1 MTREGHK
8 KQAATSTTTITE
20 NFETE
25 VPGML
30 TMMDSD
36 SLTCAC
42 GILGLVVPE
51 QKKGN
56 LKLLLKYIL
65 RQFNSED
72 EEGSDYGGCSWYT
85 KLHNHLE
92 GIHQKEKCKIGKK

>member
-1 MTREGHK
+1 
-8 KQAATSTTTITE
+8 
-20 NFETE
+20 
-25 VPGML
+25 ML
-30 TMMDSD
+30 TMIDSD

-42 GILGLVVPE
+42 GMLGLVVPE

-72 EEGSDYGGCSWYT
+72 EESSDYGGYYRITLRESIR
-85 KLHNHLE
+85 K
-92 GIHQKEKCKIGKK
+92 

>member
-1 MTREGHK
+1 
-8 KQAATSTTTITE
+8 
-20 NFETE
+20 
-25 VPGML
+25 ML
-30 TMMDSD
+30 TLMEVD
-36 SLTCAC
+36 SLACAC

-56 LKLLLKYIL
+56 LRLSLKYIL

-72 EEGSDYGGCSWYT
+72 ALGSDNGGSSRYT

-92 GIHQKEKCKIGKK
+92 

>member
-8 KQAATSTTTITE
+8 KQAATSTPTITE

-36 SLTCAC
+36 SLTFAF

-51 QKKGN
+51 QKKDN

-85 KLHNHLE
+85 KLHNHLK
-92 GIHQKEKCKIGKK
+92 GVHQKVKCKIGKK